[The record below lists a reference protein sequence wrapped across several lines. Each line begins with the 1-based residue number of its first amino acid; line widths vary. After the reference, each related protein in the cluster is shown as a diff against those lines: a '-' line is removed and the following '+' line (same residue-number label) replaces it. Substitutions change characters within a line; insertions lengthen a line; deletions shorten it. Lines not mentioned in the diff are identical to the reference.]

1 MEIKK
6 EWEHIGNVEKETK
19 LFKILNKLCINWQY
33 AGQGDFTPQHTLFNC
48 IIKDDKNNYYNFTYQ
63 CNTRYIKPSE
73 TSLLAYLINDGLC
86 YKDCIVSDDDDDN
99 VQEFAYMFGY
109 DNNIKELL
117 KAYKGCKETYTN
129 IKKMLT
135 DEDINTVR
143 EYLEEV
149 GEF

>member
-6 EWEHIGNVEKETK
+6 EWKHIGNVEKETK
-19 LFKILNKLCINWQY
+19 LFKILDRLYIDWKY

-48 IIKDDKNNYYNFTYQ
+48 IIRDNKNNYYNFTYQ
-63 CNTRYIKPSE
+63 CNTRYTQPSE
-73 TSLLAYLINDGLC
+73 TSLLACLISDALC
-86 YKDCIVSDDDDDN
+86 YKDCIVGDDDDN
-99 VQEFAYMFGY
+99 IEEFTHMFGY

-135 DEDINTVR
+135 DEEIDTVR
-143 EYLEEV
+143 KYLEEV